1 MAYAPQTDTTLNRML
16 MIYTI
21 IPAVFVLLQAIP
33 IFFYDNVGKKKAM
46 ITEALQ
52 ERRAAKAE
60 ASDAADEAA
69 AE

>member
-1 MAYAPQTDTTLNRML
+1 ML

-21 IPAVFVLLQAIP
+21 IPAVFVLLQAVP

-52 ERRAAKAE
+52 ERRAAAAAE
-60 ASDAADEAA
+60 NGKAADEAA

>member
-1 MAYAPQTDTTLNRML
+1 ML

-21 IPAVFVLLQAIP
+21 IPAVFVLFQAVP
-33 IFFYDNVGKKKAM
+33 ILFYDNVGKKKAM

-60 ASDAADEAA
+60 TTEAADDAA